1 MVKKQELQT
10 DERGAYPCK
19 HCLKKKHKNVYPI
32 IKEIEE
38 MFYIQCPECTN
49 YDPYE
54 FLALNKKR
62 GIQIWNNAQTHKN
75 GYSDLDED

>member
-38 MFYIQCPECTN
+38 MFYIQ
-49 YDPYE
+49 